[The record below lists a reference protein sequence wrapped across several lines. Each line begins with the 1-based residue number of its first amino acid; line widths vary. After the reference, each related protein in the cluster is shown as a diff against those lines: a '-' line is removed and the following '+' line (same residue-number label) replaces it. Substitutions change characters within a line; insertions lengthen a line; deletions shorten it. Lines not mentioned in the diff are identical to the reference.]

1 MYLKRYT
8 VAAFIW
14 IGLVGWYVYA
24 YVTQTTM
31 KMDFFGIPL
40 PSISV
45 AVWVILPLVVL
56 YIGSA
61 LHMAIYSTIGS
72 FRLRKYNK
80 DYEKLIDEIA
90 DTYLGKKERH
100 YIFKTERYRLLGTLL
115 ENSVIYPKGEL
126 KGRLNNEKLEK
137 VLDVIETIK
146 RGDVADLKRF
156 NLRMDNEL
164 VIQNTRNM
172 FKKGMLKAEDI
183 LFNKEKYDEKLRKE
197 VYVEYIKTAPLANIE
212 KYKEYLTKETLSSV
226 IARINADENGLYI
239 PTESLVSLIE
249 SVELNKKD
257 FIKIS
262 MQLADVHMVPEERI
276 KLFELLS
283 ESNEDAIDA
292 YIFTLY
298 DLGMNSI
305 ADAILDNSQKD
316 EYQNFKAYRTLRE
329 SGKNFTIDIF
339 V

>member
-14 IGLVGWYVYA
+14 IALVGWYVYS
-24 YVTQTTM
+24 YITQTTM
-31 KMDFFGIPL
+31 SINFFGIPL
-40 PSISV
+40 PPLLV
-45 AVWVILPLVVL
+45 AIWIVLPLVVL
-56 YIGSA
+56 YLGSS
-61 LHMAIYSTIGS
+61 LHMAIYSALGN
-72 FRLRKYNK
+72 FRLRKYDK
-80 DYEKLIDEIA
+80 DNEKIIDEIV

-100 YIFKTERYRLLGTLL
+100 YSFKTDRYRLLGTLL

-126 KGRLNNEKLEK
+126 KGKINNAKIEK
-137 VLDVIETIK
+137 VIDAIESIK
-146 RGDVADLKRF
+146 RGEVVDLKRF

-164 VIQNTRNM
+164 VVQNTRNM
-172 FKKGMLKAEDI
+172 FHSGNLKAEDI
-183 LFNKEKYDEKLRKE
+183 LSNDKYIETLRKE
-197 VYVEYIKTAPLANIE
+197 VYSEYIKTATLANIE
-212 KYKEYLTKETLSSV
+212 KYKKYLTKETLGV
-226 IARINADENGLYI
+226 IFSRINADENTLDI
-239 PTESLVSLIE
+239 PNENLVSLVE
-249 SVELNKKD
+249 SVQLDKKD
-257 FIKIS
+257 FIQIS

-276 KLFELLS
+276 KLFEVLS
-283 ESNEDAIDA
+283 EKNEDAIDA

-316 EYQNFKAYRTLRE
+316 EYQNFKAYRALRE

>member
-14 IGLVGWYVYA
+14 IALVGWYVYA
-24 YVTQTTM
+24 YITQTTM
-31 KMDFFGIPL
+31 SMNFFGIPL
-40 PSISV
+40 PPLLIAIWIV
-45 AVWVILPLVVL
+45 LPLVVL
-56 YIGSA
+56 YLGSS
-61 LHMAIYSTIGS
+61 LHMAIYSTLGN
-72 FRLRKYNK
+72 FKLRKYDK
-80 DYEKLIDEIA
+80 DNEKIIDEIV

-100 YIFKTERYRLLGTLL
+100 YSFKTGRYRLLGTLL
-115 ENSVIYPKGEL
+115 ENSVIYPNGEL
-126 KGRLNNEKLEK
+126 KGKIKNEKIEK
-137 VLDVIETIK
+137 VIDAIESIK
-146 RGDVADLKRF
+146 RGEVVDLKRF

-164 VIQNTRNM
+164 VVQNTRNM
-172 FKKGMLKAEDI
+172 FHSGNLKAEDI
-183 LFNKEKYDEKLRKE
+183 LSNDKYIETLRKE
-197 VYVEYIKTAPLANIE
+197 VYSEYIKTATLANIE
-212 KYKEYLTKETLSSV
+212 KYKEYLTKEILGTILS
-226 IARINADENGLYI
+226 RINADENGLNI
-239 PTESLVSLIE
+239 PNKNLVSLVE
-249 SVELNKKD
+249 SVQLDKKD
-257 FIKIS
+257 FIQIS

-283 ESNEDAIDA
+283 EKNEDAIDA

-316 EYQNFKAYRTLRE
+316 EHQNFKAYRALRE